1 MELNIARAR
10 RHWAQMVELLE
21 GPGAGA
27 AGGAG
32 GRDGVVGGG
41 GGGGGGAPQPSR
53 LDAVSSRE
61 RYEIFNVHCLPWRQ
75 CNRCGALSRG
85 TAATLDGTEWGAA
98 PDALLDLLGG
108 DAVTRQAC
116 S

>member
-1 MELNIARAR
+1 
-10 RHWAQMVELLE
+10 V
-21 GPGAGA
+21 
-27 AGGAG
+27 
-32 GRDGVVGGG
+32 
-41 GGGGGGAPQPSR
+41 
-53 LDAVSSRE
+53 
-61 RYEIFNVHCLPWRQ
+61 FNVHCLPWRQ